1 MDMKYGYIR
10 VSTKDQNP
18 DRQLLAMK
26 ENGVEEKNIYVDYM
40 SGKDFERPQYRH
52 MLAHLKPRDLII
64 VKSIDRLGRNY
75 EEILEQWRILTKEM
89 QVDIQ
94 VLDMPLLNT
103 QIKMGDLTVI
113 FISDLVLQ
121 ILAYVS
127 ETERVFIRQRQ
138 AEGIAVAKSK
148 GVHFGCKRIEL
159 ENEADEVFRLYERKE
174 LSASDAAA
182 RLHISK
188 STFYRRYK
196 EIEK

>member
-1 MDMKYGYIR
+1 
-10 VSTKDQNP
+10 
-18 DRQLLAMK
+18 
-26 ENGVEEKNIYVDYM
+26 
-40 SGKDFERPQYRH
+40 
-52 MLAHLKPRDLII
+52 
-64 VKSIDRLGRNY
+64 
-75 EEILEQWRILTKEM
+75 
-89 QVDIQ
+89 

-103 QIKMGDLTVI
+103 QIKMGDLTGI

-138 AEGIAVAKSK
+138 AEGIAVAKLK

-159 ENEADEVFRLYERKE
+159 EDEADEVFHLYEKKE
-174 LSASDAAA
+174 LSAADAAA

-196 EIEK
+196 EIKK